1 MSLQHTQDWEGC
13 CLVNR
18 KPPSSSSDRLAPGGL
33 HSRAQEPGG
42 RLGEPGAPTSLPVMR
57 GEENKDSILRQHTLL
72 KTQFYST
79 SLYYKPSWIRPTG
92 CSVQSPNT
100 RKKGLSVLST

>member
-1 MSLQHTQDWEGC
+1 MSLQHTQDWDGC

-57 GEENKDSILRQHTLL
+57 GEENEDSIIHQLTLL
-72 KTQFYST
+72 KTQFYSN
-79 SLYYKPSWIRPTG
+79 SLY
-92 CSVQSPNT
+92 
-100 RKKGLSVLST
+100 